1 MEATYESCIKTKQ
14 KQNNVP
20 KYVDSMAEEPGGKVF
35 FVLSS
40 IEYKSLGEAK
50 FWLLFVDKCTGFKKS
65 YFLRT
70 RNQGTEKGLKL
81 IHLL

>member
-1 MEATYESCIKTKQ
+1 
-14 KQNNVP
+14 
-20 KYVDSMAEEPGGKVF
+20 MAEEPGGKVF